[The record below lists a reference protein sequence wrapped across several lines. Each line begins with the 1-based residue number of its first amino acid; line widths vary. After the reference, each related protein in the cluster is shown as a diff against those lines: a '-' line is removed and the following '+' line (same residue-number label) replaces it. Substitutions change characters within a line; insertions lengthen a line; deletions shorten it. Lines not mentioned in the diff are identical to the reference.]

1 MNELNTTTAPS
12 KTTQMYLASD
22 STHRRVVQQAE
33 GKQTMVVR
41 NPAPD
46 ASPPVRQNEYKVFSL
61 SY

>member
-12 KTTQMYLASD
+12 RTTQIFLASD
-22 STHRRVVQQAE
+22 SIHRRVVQHGE
-33 GKQTMVVR
+33 DKQTMIVR

-46 ASPPVRQNEYKVFSL
+46 ASPPVRQNEYKIFSV